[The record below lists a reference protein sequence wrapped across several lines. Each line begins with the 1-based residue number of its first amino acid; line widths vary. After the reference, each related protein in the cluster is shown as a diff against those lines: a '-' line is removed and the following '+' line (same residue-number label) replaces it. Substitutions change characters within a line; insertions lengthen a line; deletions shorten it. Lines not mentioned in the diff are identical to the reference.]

1 VISRFFTGPDTSAT
15 KKRTIMKK
23 TSLIIALSLLSLA
36 AFSQQ
41 ESHQVIVT
49 NITVPVRV
57 FENDTFVDSLNL
69 DDFEILENGEPQEV
83 RAMYL
88 VNKQDIAR
96 KEEKVG
102 FFPSVSRH
110 YYLLF
115 QMTEYNPKLAESMEY
130 FFQNVISSEDSL
142 TVQTPVK
149 SYQLSKSVLQNTPR
163 EKIAK
168 DLLSIIKKDT
178 KMGGA
183 NYNSLLRDMKM
194 LIRGI
199 QSGSGSM
206 SSMDGSGSTDSM
218 FSLEYLLPRYRQAL
232 NKMDELRM
240 VDESKFLAFASSVNK
255 LSAEKNVFL
264 FYQREFRPEIKSNIL
279 NVMLSTYQDQSNVM
293 ADLQDLFQHYSRD
306 LSLDVNRLKQVFS
319 DASINFNFIF
329 MNKEPENVTGVNMR
343 EQSEDIFKA
352 FSQVAAAT
360 GGMTDNSQNPSAGF
374 KHALKSSESYYLLYY
389 TPRNY
394 LQDGAFKEI
403 TVRVKGREYK
413 MAHRS
418 GYFAN

>member
-1 VISRFFTGPDTSAT
+1 
-15 KKRTIMKK
+15 MKK
-23 TSLIIALSLLSLA
+23 TAIIIGLSLLSLA

-41 ESHQVIVT
+41 QSHQVVVT

-57 FENDTFVDSLNL
+57 YENHAFIDNLNL
-69 DDFEILENGEPQEV
+69 GDFEILENGEPQEV
-83 RAMYL
+83 RALYL
-88 VNKQDIAR
+88 VNKEEIAR

-115 QMTEYNPKLAESMEY
+115 QMTEYNPKLAESLEY
-130 FFQNVISSEDSL
+130 FFENVISSEDSL

-149 SYQLSKSVLQNTPR
+149 NYQLSKSILQNTPR
-163 EKIAK
+163 KKIAK

-183 NYNSLLRDMKM
+183 NYNNLLRDLKM

-206 SSMDGSGSTDSM
+206 SSMDGTGSTDSM
-218 FSLEYLLPRYRQAL
+218 FSLEYLLPRYRETL
-232 NKMDELRM
+232 NKMDELRV
-240 VDESKFLAFASSVNK
+240 VDENKFLGFASSVKN
-255 LSAEKNVFL
+255 LYGEKNVFL
-264 FYQREFRPEIKSNIL
+264 FYQREYRPEIKASIL
-279 NVMLSTYQDQSNVM
+279 NVMLSNYQDQSNIM
-293 ADLQDLFQHYSRD
+293 ADLQDLFQHYNRD
-306 LSLDVNRLKQVFS
+306 LSLDVTRIKQAFS

-343 EQSEDIFKA
+343 EQSEDIFRT
-352 FSQVAAAT
+352 FSQVAEAT
-360 GGMTDNSQNPSAGF
+360 GGVTDNSQNPSIGF
-374 KHALKSSESYYLLYY
+374 MNALKSSESYYLLYY

-394 LQDGAFKEI
+394 VQDGTFKNI
-403 TVRVKGREYK
+403 TVRVKGKEYK
-413 MAHRS
+413 VAHRL
-418 GYFAN
+418 GYFAK